1 MKRIAKRKKA
11 QQRKAE
17 VAASEIRIGQ
27 PTSKVYETVKR
38 LADVERRGIGKQADI
53 MLLKYIEQN
62 KL

>member
-1 MKRIAKRKKA
+1 MKRIAKKKKT
-11 QQRKAE
+11 QQRKVE

-27 PTSKVYETVKR
+27 PTSRVYETVKR

>member
-1 MKRIAKRKKA
+1 MKRIAKKKKMK
-11 QQRKAE
+11 QRKVE

-27 PTSKVYETVKR
+27 PTSRVYETVKR